1 MCFTKS
7 VSHLHAILLRSQIFS
22 VLSWLPETILL
33 QSPKNLAAKTLPLCP
48 VKVLFKKHGISIS
61 NYINFSL
68 TSLKKEL
75 ATKYKPNAS
84 AV

>member
-1 MCFTKS
+1 
-7 VSHLHAILLRSQIFS
+7 
-22 VLSWLPETILL
+22 
-33 QSPKNLAAKTLPLCP
+33 LAAKTLPLCP

-61 NYINFSL
+61 KYVNFSL

>member
-1 MCFTKS
+1 VQVK
-7 VSHLHAILLRSQIFS
+7 RS
-22 VLSWLPETILL
+22 
-33 QSPKNLAAKTLPLCP
+33 KTLPLCP

>member
-1 MCFTKS
+1 M
-7 VSHLHAILLRSQIFS
+7 FS
-22 VLSWLPETILL
+22 AFV
-33 QSPKNLAAKTLPLCP
+33 KNIQ
-48 VKVLFKKHGISIS
+48 VLFKKHGISIS